1 MSDIIQKYTQTW
13 ITQIWFSH
21 QKVFEMQSYYYVSW
35 LAQVALK
42 KVPLT
47 SNVSTYSN
55 SHLLYW
61 ESTIKN
67 RTHLSAT
74 HQRILGRSTFFN
86 EKQVAKCN
94 SHEIGSNT
102 AVRLDIDDVCIT
114 TSALFFLKSKLKST
128 QTITLTVWS
137 LLKSIP
143 VCTDTAEAIESVHIY
158 GTSALSG
165 LNFNR
170 ENVRAF
176 FPQGQTKLS
185 VIMRFPY

>member
-1 MSDIIQKYTQTW
+1 MFNTRSSQMSDIIQKYTQTW

-42 KVPLT
+42 KVTLT

-102 AVRLDIDDVCIT
+102 AIWLDIDNVCIT
-114 TSALFFLKSKLKST
+114 TSALFFLKPKLKST
-128 QTITLTVWS
+128 QR
-137 LLKSIP
+137 LLWQCGYLLQSIP
-143 VCTDTAEAIESVHIY
+143 VSTDTEEAIESVCIN
-158 GTSALSG
+158 GVSVMSG
-165 LNFNR
+165 LNL
-170 ENVRAF
+170 E
-176 FPQGQTKLS
+176 KL
-185 VIMRFPY
+185 